1 MVSHA
6 RAPSSTGRRWSA
18 STAAPAYRPAG
29 AVYRPR
35 RPTETP
41 LYPVVQYHLETFL
54 AEAQDTGPMGWGVP
68 RWVERDFRSYLRC
81 GILAHGFARVRCTDC
96 GHDRLLAFSCK
107 GRGVCPSCNA
117 RRMAEVAAHLTD
129 EVIPHLPVRQWV
141 LSVPKRLRP
150 FLHQTPEVASR
161 VLTIFLRTLRSALRD
176 ASPGAPAAVRDA
188 QLGAISFPQRFGSSL
203 NPHYHYHVLAL
214 DGVISGDREHGVRF
228 HEATG
233 LEARDAEALART
245 VQLRVLRWFA
255 RRGLLDP
262 ATAADMRTWRGTG
275 GFSVDGSVRIEGE
288 DRAGLER
295 LVRYC
300 ARGPLALER
309 LYAPAGIGALSSP
322 EARLVYRLP
331 EPDVH
336 GRQAL
341 RLTPLELLERLAR
354 LVPPPRL
361 HRHRYHGV
369 LAPNARLRSTV
380 VSIGRPMPD
389 HVPQDVGSPPA
400 PDQPDRL
407 VAPLSPSRQTEP
419 SSTQAATPRSRSS
432 RMLWAQ
438 LLARIYEVLPL
449 LCPACGGEMR
459 IVSFITLPST
469 VERILL
475 HLDLPHRAP
484 RVSPARG
491 PPQAELDLD
500 QSPAFDLADP
510 EPSPEYEFDQSPPQ
524 DWEI

>member
-1 MVSHA
+1 MSALAPV
-6 RAPSSTGRRWSA
+6 PSSPQTVRRWSGA
-18 STAAPAYRPAG
+18 TAAQAYRPSG

-41 LYPVVQYHLETFL
+41 LYPVVQHHLETFL
-54 AEAQDTGPMGWGVP
+54 AEAQSADPMGWGVP

-141 LSVPKRLRP
+141 LSVPKRLRS
-150 FLHQTPEVASR
+150 FLHQSPEVASG
-161 VLTIFLRTLRSALRD
+161 VLGIFLRALRSALRD
-176 ASPGAPAAVRDA
+176 AGPGAPASVRDA
-188 QLGAISFPQRFGSSL
+188 PLGAISFPQRFGSSI

-214 DGVISGDREHGVRF
+214 DGVISGDVEHGVRF
-228 HEATG
+228 HEATR
-233 LEARDAEALART
+233 LKARDAEALART

-262 ATAADMRTWRGTG
+262 SAAADMRTWRGTG

-309 LYAPAGIGALSSP
+309 LHVPAGIEALTSP
-322 EARLVYRLP
+322 DARLVYRLP
-331 EPDVH
+331 EPDMH
-336 GRQAL
+336 GREVL
-341 RLTPLELLERLAR
+341 RLTPLELLDRLAQ
-354 LVPPPRL
+354 LVPPPRI

-380 VSIGRPMPD
+380 VSMGRPEPDEPPVGVESPSSPDRASYRVAPPD
-389 HVPQDVGSPPA
+389 HA
-400 PDQPDRL
+400 
-407 VAPLSPSRQTEP
+407 AEP
-419 SSTQAATPRSRSS
+419 GRTGLTPRSRSS

-459 IVSFITLPST
+459 IISFITLPST

-475 HLDLPHRAP
+475 HLDLPHRPP

-491 PPQAELDLD
+491 PPQAELHLD
-500 QSPAFDLADP
+500 QSPAYDLAAP
-510 EPSPEYEFDQSPPQ
+510 ESIPEYEFDQSTPD
-524 DWEI
+524 DWEA